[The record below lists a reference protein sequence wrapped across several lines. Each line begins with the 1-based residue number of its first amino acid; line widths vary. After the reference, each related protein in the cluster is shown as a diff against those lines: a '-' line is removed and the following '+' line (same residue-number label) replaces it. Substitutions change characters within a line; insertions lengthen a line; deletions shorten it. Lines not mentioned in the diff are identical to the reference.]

1 MLFLPWDPA
10 CPGLKISL
18 THVKIACRS
27 YTCRN
32 STGPIFDSLPFG
44 ATLFMY
50 KYIYISAL
58 SSPAFGSFI
67 FLAFSSPSFPLNHS
81 NLHQFG
87 FNFWGLGPLV
97 VYLNNTLLFD
107 ARGFVIRSTMFADT
121 SGVTRS
127 KFGNSAHSDPNIS
140 ATTNVDEDFPM
151 RNSSA
156 SFDPSRMSGEGSP
169 MTMSP
174 WNQVSPFPKSPWS
187 FEEQLPKN
195 GLIGSLVREEGHI
208 YSLAASGDLLYTG
221 SDSKNIRVWKN
232 LKEFTGFKSNSGLV
246 KAIII
251 SGEKIFTGHQD
262 GKIRVWK
269 VSPKN
274 PSVHKRAGTLPTLM
288 DIFKSSIKPSNYV
301 EVRRRRTALWIK
313 HSDAVSCLSLSQDK
327 VLLYSASWDRT
338 LKVWRLSDSKC
349 IESINVHDDAVNS
362 VVASSDGLVFTGS
375 ADGSVKAWRRE
386 GSGKAT
392 RHSLVQTLLE
402 QECAVTALAVCSSG
416 AVVYCGSSDGLVNFW
431 ERGDGIL
438 SHGGVLR
445 GHKLAVLCLGAA
457 GSLVLTGSADK
468 TICVWR
474 RDGVIHTCLSVLTG
488 HTGPVKCLAV
498 EEDREASV
506 NGDQRWVVYS
516 GSLDK
521 SVKVWSV
528 SELAPELNQT
538 ALRQQQQHFACDA
551 DSFPSDGSFSSV
563 GRNSLKRRN

>member
-1 MLFLPWDPA
+1 
-10 CPGLKISL
+10 
-18 THVKIACRS
+18 
-27 YTCRN
+27 
-32 STGPIFDSLPFG
+32 
-44 ATLFMY
+44 
-50 KYIYISAL
+50 
-58 SSPAFGSFI
+58 
-67 FLAFSSPSFPLNHS
+67 
-81 NLHQFG
+81 
-87 FNFWGLGPLV
+87 
-97 VYLNNTLLFD
+97 
-107 ARGFVIRSTMFADT
+107 MFADT
-121 SGVTRS
+121 SGITRP
-127 KFGNSAHSDPNIS
+127 KYGNLAHSDPNIS
-140 ATTNVDEDFPM
+140 ATSNDEDFPM

-174 WNQVSPFPKSPWS
+174 WNQVSPFTKSPWTQ

-208 YSLAASGDLLYTG
+208 YSLAASANLLYTG

-313 HSDAVSCLSLSQDK
+313 HSDAVSCLSLSREK
-327 VLLYSASWDRT
+327 ALLYSASWDRT

-362 VVASSDGLVFTGS
+362 VVAGSDGLVFTGS
-375 ADGSVKAWRRE
+375 ADGTVKAWRRE
-386 GSGKAT
+386 VSGKVT
-392 RHSLVQTLLE
+392 RHSLAQTLLE
-402 QECAVTALAVCSSG
+402 QECAVTALAVNSSG

-431 ERGDGIL
+431 ERGDGML

-445 GHKLAVLCLGAA
+445 GHKMAVLCLAAA

-474 RDGVIHTCLSVLTG
+474 RDGVIHTCLSVLAG
-488 HTGPVKCLAV
+488 HNGPVKCLAV

-528 SELAPELNQT
+528 SELAAELNQT
-538 ALRQQQQHFACDA
+538 AMKQQQQQHFASDG

-563 GRNSLKRRN
+563 GRSSLKRRN

>member
-1 MLFLPWDPA
+1 M
-10 CPGLKISL
+10 
-18 THVKIACRS
+18 
-27 YTCRN
+27 
-32 STGPIFDSLPFG
+32 
-44 ATLFMY
+44 
-50 KYIYISAL
+50 
-58 SSPAFGSFI
+58 
-67 FLAFSSPSFPLNHS
+67 
-81 NLHQFG
+81 
-87 FNFWGLGPLV
+87 
-97 VYLNNTLLFD
+97 
-107 ARGFVIRSTMFADT
+107 RGTMFADT
-121 SGVTRS
+121 SGITRP
-127 KFGNSAHSDPNIS
+127 KYGNLAHSDPNIS
-140 ATTNVDEDFPM
+140 STTTNDDQDFPM

-174 WNQVSPFPKSPWS
+174 WNQVTTFAKSPWTQ

-208 YSLAASGDLLYTG
+208 YSLAASSNLLYTG

-313 HSDAVSCLSLSQDK
+313 HSDAVSCLSLSRDK
-327 VLLYSASWDRT
+327 ALLYSASWDRT

-362 VVASSDGLVFTGS
+362 VVAGSDGLVFTGS
-375 ADGSVKAWRRE
+375 ADGTVKAWRKE
-386 GSGKAT
+386 VTGKVT
-392 RHSLVQTLLE
+392 RHSLAQTLLE
-402 QECAVTALAVCSSG
+402 QECAVTALAVNSSG

-431 ERGDGIL
+431 ERGEGML
-438 SHGGVLR
+438 SHVGVLR
-445 GHKLAVLCLGAA
+445 GHKMAVLCLAAA

-474 RDGVIHTCLSVLTG
+474 RDGVIHTCLSVLAG
-488 HTGPVKCLAV
+488 HNGPVKCLAV
-498 EEDREASV
+498 EEDREASSV

-538 ALRQQQQHFACDA
+538 AMKQQQQHFASDG

-563 GRNSLKRRN
+563 GRTSLKRRN